1 MRRLHEKLFYRP
13 LLAAV
18 ARLEDGEARLTPEA
32 ARERLK
38 ALGYLD
44 PAGALRHIEALASGV
59 SRRAS
64 IQRTLLPV
72 MLGWF
77 ADAADPDGG
86 LLAFRR
92 VSDALGSTP
101 WYLRV
106 LRDEGQ
112 TAERMAHLL
121 ASSRYAADLLLRAPE
136 AVGVLVGDSGLVP
149 KERPALIREVLAGVH
164 RYDDPVE
171 AAGAARAVRRREL
184 FRIAAADLVGGLDVE
199 EVGVALTDVA
209 AATVSGGLE
218 AAIRAIESERRTPL
232 PTRMAVIAMGRFGG
246 HELGYGSDADVL
258 FVHDPMPGADERE
271 ASEAALSVALEMRRL
286 LALPAPEPPLAI
298 DADLR
303 PEGRQGPLVRSLGSY
318 AKYYAG
324 WSLVWEA
331 QALIR
336 AEPVAGDVRLGEQFI
351 ALIDPLRWPAGGLD
365 DAAVREVRRIKAR
378 VEAERLPRGGDPSL
392 HMKLGRGGLADVEWT
407 VQLLQLRH
415 AHAIP
420 GLRTTRTIAALQE
433 SVQAGLL
440 SSADAVTLRTAW
452 RMAGRV
458 RNAVVLQRGRTGD
471 SMPSD
476 VRERAGVARIVGYA
490 AGSNGQLVDDYRR
503 VTRRA
508 RAVVERVFYA

>member
-1 MRRLHEKLFYRP
+1 
-13 LLAAV
+13 
-18 ARLEDGEARLTPEA
+18 
-32 ARERLK
+32 
-38 ALGYLD
+38 
-44 PAGALRHIEALASGV
+44 
-59 SRRAS
+59 
-64 IQRTLLPV
+64 

-106 LRDEGQ
+106 LRDEGL

-136 AVGVLVGDSGLVP
+136 AVGVLVGDSGLIP
-149 KERPALIREVLAGVH
+149 RERPALIREVLAGVH
-164 RYDDPVE
+164 RYDDPVA

-184 FRIAAADLVGGLDVE
+184 FRVAAADLVGGLDIDD
-199 EVGVALTDVA
+199 VGAALTDVA

-218 AAIRAIESERRTPL
+218 AAVRAIESERRQPL
-232 PTRMAVIAMGRFGG
+232 PTRIAVIAMGRFGG

-258 FVHDPMPGADERE
+258 FVHDPLPGADERD
-271 ASEAALSVALEMRRL
+271 AGAAALAVVLELRRL

-303 PEGRQGPLVRSLGSY
+303 PEGRQGPLVRTLASY
-318 AKYYAG
+318 AKYYSA

-331 QALIR
+331 QALLR
-336 AEPVAGDVRLGEQFI
+336 AEPVAGDPELGERFI

-365 DAAVREVRRIKAR
+365 EASVREVRRIKAR

-407 VQLLQLRH
+407 IQLLQLRH
-415 AHAIP
+415 AYAVP
-420 GLRTTRTIAALQE
+420 ELRTTRTITALEQA
-433 SVQAGLL
+433 VQAGLL
-440 SSADAVTLRTAW
+440 AAADATTLRVAW
-452 RMAGRV
+452 RMAARV
-458 RNAVVLQRGRTGD
+458 RNAVVLQRGRAGD
-471 SMPSD
+471 SLPSD
-476 VRERAGVARIVGYA
+476 VRERAGVGRIVGYR
-490 AGSNGQLVDDYRR
+490 AGTNGQLVDDYRR